1 MSSTEDSCQLK
12 AGHPPAVKAGGM
24 RITQHKTTHTERPPK
39 DAEDVTG
46 LTVSS
51 STPNTVTVSGAV
63 VKGNA
68 DFSPEAAQAAH
79 APKPPV
85 QHSQKPI
92 AHIQQPRK

>member
-12 AGHPPAVKAGGM
+12 AGHPPAGKLIFYANKAEIFNIYFCTANIVKAGGM

-51 STPNTVTVSGAV
+51 RLVC
-63 VKGNA
+63 
-68 DFSPEAAQAAH
+68 F
-79 APKPPV
+79 
-85 QHSQKPI
+85 
-92 AHIQQPRK
+92 HICFLECDTQIY